1 MSKQIGVVIDPLELD
16 EAWLRRIQDGGI
28 QLLGLHPHPKES
40 TPEQIDAWRR
50 DEGNIRL
57 LERLSQA
64 GVAIEWEVH
73 ALSWLLP
80 RAHFAENP
88 EWFRMNEE
96 GQRTPDHNLCC
107 SNEAA
112 LETLR
117 RNAAVLAE
125 LMPPDN
131 HRYHLWLDDVS
142 QCRCCCPKCRNLS
155 AADQAL
161 TVYNA
166 ILQGLRRVDPLAKQ
180 CYLAYHDANAVPVS
194 VRPDDGIYLE
204 YAPFCRDHRK
214 PLVDPDSSRNTSE
227 IRNLPALVEYFGRQ
241 DAQALDY
248 WLDNSLFSGWTK
260 PPKEFHLEQDVLR
273 QDAQY
278 YHQLGFSRITTFAC
292 FLGKEYTDLY
302 PEPEDIVRYGR
313 ILAE

>member
-1 MSKQIGVVIDPLELD
+1 MAKQIGVVIDPLELD

-28 QLLGLHPHPKES
+28 QILGLHPHPKES
-40 TPEQIDAWRR
+40 TPEQIATWRR
-50 DEGNIRL
+50 DERNIRL
-57 LERLSQA
+57 LERLSKA

-80 RAHFAENP
+80 RAYFAENP
-88 EWFRMNEE
+88 EWFRMNEG
-96 GQRTPDHNLCC
+96 GQRTADHNLCC
-107 SNEAA
+107 
-112 LETLR
+112 
-117 RNAAVLAE
+117 
-125 LMPPDN
+125 
-131 HRYHLWLDDVS
+131 
-142 QCRCCCPKCRNLS
+142 PKCRGLS

-180 CYLAYHDANAVPVS
+180 CYLAYHDANAVPAS

-214 PLVDPDSSRNTSE
+214 PLADPDSSRNAAE
-227 IRNLPALVEYFGRQ
+227 IRNLPALVEYFGTQ

-302 PEPEDIVRYGR
+302 PEPEGTVRYGR
-313 ILAE
+313 ILSE